1 MGSASCLPEAEYRQ
15 DACST
20 LDAGQDTGKMPVSH
34 LMPLEIET
42 GKMPV
47 PRCICVPDS
56 RFPIPDSRFPIPDSR
71 FPIPCSLFPSANNK
85 TQVPA
90 EIHPVSR

>member
-1 MGSASCLPEAEYRQ
+1 
-15 DACST
+15 
-20 LDAGQDTGKMPVSH
+20 
-34 LMPLEIET
+34 
-42 GKMPV
+42 MPV

-71 FPIPCSLFPSANNK
+71 FPINGQDARSTLHPCSLFPRANNK
-85 TQVPA
+85 TQAPA

>member
-1 MGSASCLPEAEYRQ
+1 MPVPPLMPLGIV
-15 DACST
+15 
-20 LDAGQDTGKMPVSH
+20 TGKMPVPP
-34 LMPLEIET
+34 LMPLGIVT

-47 PRCICVPDS
+47 PRCICV
-56 RFPIPDSRFPIPDSR
+56 PDSRFPIPDSR

-90 EIHPVSR
+90 EIHPVSQ